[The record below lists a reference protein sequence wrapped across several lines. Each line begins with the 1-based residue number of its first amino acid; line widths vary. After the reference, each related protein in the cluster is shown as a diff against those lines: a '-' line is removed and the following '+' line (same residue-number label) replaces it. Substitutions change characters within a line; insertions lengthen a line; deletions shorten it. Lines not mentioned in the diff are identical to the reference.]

1 MNWYM
6 KVLKQYVDFS
16 GRAQRMEYWMF
27 VLINFLIMLG
37 LSIVDAVIGL
47 GFLAPL
53 YALAVF
59 LPSIA
64 VGVRR
69 LHDTGRSGWWLLV
82 GLVPLVGVIILIVFF
97 VQDSAPG
104 SNEYGPNPKGA

>member
-16 GRAQRMEYWMF
+16 GRAQRMEFWIF
-27 VLINFLIMLG
+27 ALINFLIMLG
-37 LSIVDAVIGL
+37 LSIVDAMIGL

-53 YALAVF
+53 YGLAVF
-59 LPSIA
+59 LPYIA

-69 LHDTGRSGWWLLV
+69 LHDTNRAGWWLLI
-82 GLVPLVGVIILIVFF
+82 GLIPLIGAIILIVFF
-97 VQDSAPG
+97 VQDSQPG
-104 SNEYGPNPKGA
+104 PNEYGPNPKGA